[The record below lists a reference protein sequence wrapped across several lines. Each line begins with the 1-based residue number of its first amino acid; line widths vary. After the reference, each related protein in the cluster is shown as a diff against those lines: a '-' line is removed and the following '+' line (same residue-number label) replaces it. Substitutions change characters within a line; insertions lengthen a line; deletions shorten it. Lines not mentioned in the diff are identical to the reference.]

1 MRKLNEA
8 NKQERKGVVFS
19 LIWIFFILIAPILLP
34 DLKIIAILMVLPL
47 IIGWGMYWVK
57 QGK

>member
-1 MRKLNEA
+1 MNKLNEA

-19 LIWIFFILIAPILLP
+19 LIWIVLILIAAVTLEPI
-34 DLKIIAILMVLPL
+34 ITILMALPL
-47 IIGWGMYWVK
+47 IIGWGMHWVK